1 MDFCVTRASAIAV
14 NRICNSFEFQ
24 RSLSQH
30 LHWYFSNQDRHTT
43 GCSLRLLC
51 TDPSISSPTNN
62 ARPAVYTSVSSLA
75 LPIVTQ
81 KQPA

>member
-1 MDFCVTRASAIAV
+1 MDFCVALTSAIAAD
-14 NRICNSFEFQ
+14 RTCNGFKFQ

-30 LHWYFSNQDRHTT
+30 LHWHFSSQDRHTT

>member
-1 MDFCVTRASAIAV
+1 MDFCVALTSTIATDCT
-14 NRICNSFEFQ
+14 CNGFKFQ

-30 LHWYFSNQDRHTT
+30 LNWHFSNQDGHTT
-43 GCSLRLLC
+43 GCSLKLLC

-62 ARPAVYTSVSSLA
+62 TRPDSYTSVSSLA